1 MWSALRA
8 EMTDVPERLQVQDF
22 QCMRTAATEEAR
34 EQLRQVDLLREA
46 RERTQEQSEGLELE
60 LSW

>member
-22 QCMRTAATEEAR
+22 QWMRTATEEAR
-34 EQLRQVDLLREA
+34 EQLRQLDLLREA